1 MGLASWLRLFFV
13 FLFLIAPSA
22 HALIE
27 SEREELRQMPDWMPY
42 QGCQETKLL
51 KQCFKWTQEE
61 CEIMTA
67 SVSQSCLNMYDAQFR
82 DPRTGN
88 LDSWKDKIKDCTIRD
103 VRAKMRGRIV
113 DSMVCRNKGVYP

>member
-1 MGLASWLRLFFV
+1 MALAWLSRLFFV
-13 FLFLIAPSA
+13 FLFLISQASF
-22 HALIE
+22 ALIE
-27 SEREELRQMPDWMPY
+27 SEREELRQIPDWMPY

-61 CEIMTA
+61 CEIMTER
-67 SVSQSCLNMYDAQFR
+67 VSQSCLNMHDSQFR

-88 LDSWKDKIKDCTIRD
+88 LDFWKDKIKDCTIRD

-113 DSMVCRNKGVYP
+113 DSMICRNKGVYP